1 MRKIFLAGLCFW
13 SALTQAQSISGRI
26 EGADTKPL
34 EQASV
39 TLLNIKD
46 SSVQKVTAADKSGV
60 YRFEKPDAGTYL
72 VMASNV
78 GYTPAYS
85 EAIQFDGKDTTLA
98 VMTLE
103 KGNTQLAGVVVTA
116 KRPMIEAKPGKMV
129 LNVESMPSNTGLNA
143 LELLEKSPG
152 VTVDND
158 GNVSLK
164 GKPGVLILIDG
175 KPTYMSGQTLAN
187 FLKSIQSNGVDQI
200 EIMTSPPAK
209 YDAAGNAG
217 IINIKTKKGV
227 VKGINGTANL
237 GFNQGIYPNYFGD
250 INFNYRGE
258 KVNLFGGYNGGKWE
272 NKSKQ
277 FIDRNFYEEGKFD
290 GSSDQLAHRHGFGDY
305 HSVKLGMDYYF
316 SKKDVAGVVVNG
328 NFYNWNQ
335 NQELSSNLRDVS
347 GAVKSILKSQS
358 FNGGDGN
365 NISTNVNYKHSFDS
379 AGREW
384 TVDLD
389 QAYYKSTGNNKLITQ
404 PQTAQGE
411 NNGAAT
417 TLLGK
422 SPSDIRIYSV
432 KTDYVHPFKKEL
444 KLEAGLKSSF
454 SSTDNAANYLRDEG
468 AGWFPDDSIS
478 NHFIYKENI
487 NAAYATLTKKVKK
500 WELSAGLRVENTIAK
515 GHELRTDSSFKRNY
529 TNFFPSVGAALNV
542 NDNNQLTLNY
552 NRRITRPDF
561 ESLNPAIF
569 FLDSLTYG
577 QGNPYLMPQFTNN
590 IEMSHTFKRML
601 TTTLNYTKTNDV
613 ITQFLKQNTEEKR
626 TYQTVENLSSM
637 RQWGASVMFNKQLT
651 KWWSLNVFANA
662 TTNHYKG
669 IYSNGKVND
678 PITIDYIGFNS
689 NMTNSFT
696 FLKTWGAELSGWYVA
711 KDGDGGLVIF
721 RNMGALNAMLSKQLF
736 NKKATIKAGVR
747 DIFRTQVFDA
757 TSRYSDVDIYIR
769 NERDSRR
776 FNISFT
782 YKFGKNNIAPV
793 RNRRSGSSDE
803 QNRVKSGG
811 GS

>member
-1 MRKIFLAGLCFW
+1 MRKIFLIGFCFW
-13 SALTQAQSISGRI
+13 SAVAQAQSISGKI
-26 EGADTKPL
+26 TGADSKPL
-34 EQASV
+34 EKASV
-39 TLLNIKD
+39 VLLQAKD
-46 SSVQKVTAADKSGV
+46 SSVQMITAADKSGV
-60 YRFEKPDAGTYL
+60 FRFERPGTGMYL
-72 VMASNV
+72 IKATNV

-85 EAIQFDGKDTTLA
+85 DTIRLEDKDLTIAA
-98 VMTLE
+98 VTLE
-103 KGNTQLAGVVVTA
+103 KGTTQLAGVVVSA

-175 KPTYMSGQTLAN
+175 KQTYMSGQTLAN
-187 FLKSIQSNGVDQI
+187 FLKSIQSNGIDQI
-200 EIMTSPPAK
+200 EILTSPPAK

-227 VKGINGTANL
+227 VKGGNGTVNL
-237 GFNQGIYPNYFGD
+237 GYNQGILPNFFGD
-250 INFNYRGE
+250 VNFNYRGE
-258 KVNLFGGYNGGKWE
+258 KVNLFGGYNGGSWQNTSE
-272 NKSKQ
+272 Q
-277 FIDRNFYEEGKFD
+277 FIDRNFYKNGALS
-290 GSSDQLAHRHGFGDY
+290 GSSDQLAHRHGYGNY
-305 HSVKLGMDYYF
+305 HSAKLGMDYYF

-335 NQELSSNLRDVS
+335 NQDLLSNLRNTS
-347 GAVKSILKSQS
+347 GAVESILKSQS
-358 FNGGDGN
+358 DNGGNGN
-365 NISTNVNYKHSFDS
+365 NITTNVNYKHSFDS
-379 AGREW
+379 SGREW

-404 PQTAQGE
+404 PQNAEGH
-411 NNGAAT
+411 NNGDAT
-417 TLLGK
+417 TLLG
-422 SPSDIRIYSV
+422 SAPSNIRIYSA
-432 KTDYVHPFKKEL
+432 KTDYVHPFKREL

-454 SSTDNAANYLRDEG
+454 SSTDNAANYLRN
-468 AGWFPDDSIS
+468 AGTGWVADNTIS

-487 NAAYATLTKKVKK
+487 NAAYTTLTKKIKK
-500 WELSAGLRVENTIAK
+500 WELSAGIRMESTIAK
-515 GHELRTDSSFKRNY
+515 GHELRSDSSFKRNY
-529 TNFFPSVGAALNV
+529 TNFFPSAGASFNL
-542 NDNNQLTLNY
+542 NDNNQLSLNY

-601 TTTLNYTKTNDV
+601 TTTINYTKTSDI
-613 ITQFLKQNTEEKR
+613 ITQILKQHTEEKR

-637 RQWGASVMFNKQLT
+637 QQWGISVMFNKQLT
-651 KWWSLNVFANA
+651 KWWSLNAFANA
-662 TTNHYKG
+662 TSNHYKG
-669 IYSNGKVND
+669 IYNSGTANES
-678 PITIDYIGFNS
+678 IAIDYIGFNS

-696 FLKTWGAELSGWYVA
+696 FLKTWGMELSGWYVG

-721 RNMGALNAMLSKQLF
+721 KNMGALNAMLSKQLF
-736 NKKATIKAGVR
+736 NKRATIKAGVR
-747 DIFRTQVFDA
+747 DIFKTQVFDA
-757 TSRYSDVDIYIR
+757 VSRYSDVDIYIR
-769 NERDSRR
+769 NSRDSRR
-776 FNISFT
+776 FSVSFT

-811 GS
+811 GN